1 MQWNDHSRLVGQH
14 AFLGASKYHWLNY
27 DTQRLVDAFM
37 SCQAKEKGTRLH
49 AFAAECIN
57 LKQKLPKSK
66 KTLNA
71 YVNDAIG
78 FRMDPEQVLF
88 YSENCFGTADAIAF
102 NDKDNFLRIHDLKTG
117 AVPAHMEQLFIYD
130 ALFCMEYHVKPKDI
144 LIENRIYQN
153 DDVLI
158 ETPTADIQLR
168 KTLKTT
174 TARVP
179 TLIFWSITAQS
190 AIPAAILGVPVI
202 ILISTLVTFCLVWKH
217 SRRRACPRM
226 KF

>member
-88 YSENCFGTADAIAF
+88 YSENCFGTGRCRA
-102 NDKDNFLRIHDLKTG
+102 
-117 AVPAHMEQLFIYD
+117 PW
-130 ALFCMEYHVKPKDI
+130 
-144 LIENRIYQN
+144 
-153 DDVLI
+153 
-158 ETPTADIQLR
+158 
-168 KTLKTT
+168 
-174 TARVP
+174 AR
-179 TLIFWSITAQS
+179 T
-190 AIPAAILGVPVI
+190 
-202 ILISTLVTFCLVWKH
+202 
-217 SRRRACPRM
+217 
-226 KF
+226 

>member
-130 ALFCMEYHVKPKDI
+130 ALFCMLKRITQKLERMVRMMAMLWAQEIMSAETMEEAKALYKRCPRLLKEKVKAI
-144 LIENRIYQN
+144 LIKSGFE
-153 DDVLI
+153 
-158 ETPTADIQLR
+158 E
-168 KTLKTT
+168 
-174 TARVP
+174 
-179 TLIFWSITAQS
+179 ITQE
-190 AIPAAILGVPVI
+190 
-202 ILISTLVTFCLVWKH
+202 
-217 SRRRACPRM
+217 
-226 KF
+226 